1 MVNPLLIFF
10 GFIGFALL
18 ILLITN
24 KLASKYL
31 NGDFL
36 EKDPDDEI
44 IDVVIEN
51 IDDEQEKEELEPTET
66 TELLQEPTNDKSR
79 GEITPY
85 EMLSDKFALTQIK
98 EEGFV
103 HVFASRAK
111 VKLSFEYNKVSNI
124 IIGCVLSI
132 EGLSSTGD
140 KTCPDDVCF
149 HVKLTPITRKY
160 KTKTKWKKACSKVL
174 ALSFT
179 LGPLQDNVDHNSNVC
194 LRLYGK
200 KKGFAVKAKCFGEC
214 FVPLSKIT
222 ESEGVLELEQRIL
235 LKTISTIESESP
247 VLSTD
252 SETE

>member
-1 MVNPLLIFF
+1 MVMISLIIFF

-18 ILLITN
+18 ILIITN
-24 KLASKYL
+24 KVASKYL
-31 NGDFL
+31 DGDFL
-36 EKDPDDEI
+36 EDFPDDEI
-44 IDVVIEN
+44 LDVLIEN
-51 IDDEQEKEELEPTET
+51 TEDAEEKDELVATET
-66 TELLQEPTNDKSR
+66 TDLQEPTTDRSR

-85 EMLSDKFALTQIK
+85 EMLSNKTALTRIK

-132 EGLSSTGD
+132 EGLSSTED

-174 ALSFT
+174 ALSFK
-179 LGPLQDNVDHNSNVC
+179 LGPLQDNVDHKSNVC

-200 KKGFAVKAKCFGEC
+200 KKGFPAKAKCFGEC

-235 LKTISTIESESP
+235 PKTTSTIETESP

-252 SETE
+252 SEKE